1 MFLVNVPK
9 IAFVNM
15 FVKCFLSKKLFLST
29 VGFPFNFLNSCDI
42 IIAVI
47 GMRYLYL
54 FLFLL
59 GCAPTLYVMSGFV
72 FTPIDTGDYTIVT
85 FQRLSDNISPL
96 HIYIEGDGNAF
107 DVHGQPTMDPTP
119 HGTLVRD
126 LAMRDTSPNVIYMA
140 RPCQYVISASCS
152 SGDWTTGRFSSEIID
167 SMSNAIKQV
176 AGNQPV
182 VLIGYS
188 GGAMISGLVINKY
201 PEINVREWITIA
213 GVLNHADWTSYF
225 EDMPLHDSVN
235 MNELPR
241 VPQRHYIAR
250 GDSVVPNILSRKWV
264 GAGDLVTVDG
274 ATHGNFP
281 NLTLF

>member
-1 MFLVNVPK
+1 MKRLAIFL
-9 IAFVNM
+9 
-15 FVKCFLSKKLFLST
+15 L
-29 VGFPFNFLNSCDI
+29 
-42 IIAVI
+42 
-47 GMRYLYL
+47 
-54 FLFLL
+54 LL
-59 GCAPTLYVMSGFV
+59 GCAPTWYVPGDFIYA
-72 FTPIDTGDYTIVT
+72 PIGTDGYTIAT
-85 FQRLSDNISPL
+85 FQRISDNTSPL
-96 HIYIEGDGNAF
+96 HIYVEGDGNSF
-107 DVHGQPTMDPTP
+107 DASGHPTNDPTP
-119 HGTLVRD
+119 HGTFVRD
-126 LAMRDTSPNVIYMA
+126 LAMRDPSPNVVYMA
-140 RPCQYVISASCS
+140 RPCQYVMSSTCS
-152 SGDWTTGRFSSEIID
+152 RKDWTTGRFSSEIID
-167 SMSNAIKQV
+167 SMSNAIQQV

-188 GGAMISGLVINKY
+188 GGAMITGLVIGQNPGLDVKQ
-201 PEINVREWITIA
+201 WITVA

-274 ATHGNFP
+274 ASHGNFP